1 MSKNT
6 LALITGANKGIGFET
21 ARQLGQQGIHIIIGA
36 RDKAR
41 GEEAVQKLAA
51 LDVQAT
57 FVGLDVTDEE
67 SIARAAQYIAD
78 TFGRLDILINNA
90 GISGGNANIP
100 SDTALA
106 VMRTVYNTNVFGV
119 VAVTKAMLPLLRK
132 SQAGRIVNVSTG
144 LGSITQ
150 ASDRN
155 YEFFQVNNLPYQ
167 SSKAAVNAI
176 TVAFAK
182 ELAAK
187 ELAETTIKV
196 NAADPGF
203 TDTDFNNH
211 RGYRTVEQA
220 ATVIVHLATLGED
233 GPTGSFQD
241 ENGNV
246 PW

>member
-6 LALITGANKGIGFET
+6 IALITGANKGIGFET
-21 ARQLGQQGIHIIIGA
+21 ARQLGQQGIHLLVGA
-36 RDKAR
+36 RDRAR

-51 LDVQAT
+51 LSVQAT
-57 FVGLDVTDEE
+57 FVELDVTDEK
-67 SIARAAQYIAD
+67 SISRAAQSLAE
-78 TFGRLDILINNA
+78 TFARLDILSNNA

-100 SDTALA
+100 SDTTLS
-106 VMRTVYNTNVFGV
+106 VMRTVYDTNVFGV

-132 SQAGRIVNVSTG
+132 SAAGRSVHVSSG
-144 LGSITQ
+144 PGSMTQ
-150 ASDRN
+150 ASERN
-155 YEFFQVNNLPYQ
+155 YEFFQANNLPYQ

-176 TVAFAK
+176 TVAFAN
-182 ELAAK
+182 ELAG
-187 ELAETTIKV
+187 TPIKV

-241 ENGNV
+241 ENGNI

>member
-1 MSKNT
+1 MST
-6 LALITGANKGIGFET
+6 TTIALITGANKGIGFET
-21 ARQLGQQGIHIIIGA
+21 ARRLGQQGIHIIVGA
-36 RDKAR
+36 RDTAR
-41 GEEAVQKLAA
+41 GEEAVQKLVA

-57 FVGLDVTDEE
+57 FVELDVTDET

-78 TFGRLDILINNA
+78 MFGRLDLLINNA
-90 GISGGNANIP
+90 GISGGSANKP
-100 SDTALA
+100 SGTTLS
-106 VMRTVYNTNVFGV
+106 VMRTVYDTNVFGV
-119 VAVTKAMLPLLRK
+119 VAVTKAMLPLLHK
-132 SQAGRIVNVSTG
+132 SQTGRIVNVSSG

-155 YEFFQVNNLPYQ
+155 NEFFQLNNLPYQ

-176 TVAFAK
+176 TVEF
-182 ELAAK
+182 AK
-187 ELAETTIKV
+187 ELAETPIKV

-220 ATVIVHLATLGED
+220 ATVIVRLATLGKD

-241 ENGNV
+241 ENGNI

>member
-1 MSKNT
+1 MSSNT
-6 LALITGANKGIGFET
+6 VALITGANKGIGFET
-21 ARQLGQQGIHIIIGA
+21 AKQLGRQGIHVIVGA

-41 GEEAVQKLAA
+41 GEEAVQRLAA
-51 LDVQAT
+51 LDVQGS
-57 FVGLDVTDEE
+57 FVELDVTDEE
-67 SIARAAQYIAD
+67 SVGRAAQSIAE

-90 GISGGNANIP
+90 GILGGNANKP
-100 SDTALA
+100 SDTVLA

-132 SQAGRIVNVSTG
+132 SRAGRIVFVSSG

-155 YEFFQVNNLPYQ
+155 DKFFQFNNLPYQ

-176 TVAFAK
+176 TVEFS
-182 ELAAK
+182 K

-203 TDTDFNNH
+203 TATDFNNH
-211 RGYRTVEQA
+211 RGQRTVEQA

-241 ENGNV
+241 ENGNI

>member
-1 MSKNT
+1 MSNNT
-6 LALITGANKGIGFET
+6 IALITGANKGIGFET
-21 ARQLGQQGIHIIIGA
+21 ARQLGQQGIHIIVGA

-51 LDVQAT
+51 LDVQVT
-57 FVGLDVTDEE
+57 FVELDVTDEG
-67 SIARAAQYIAD
+67 SISRAAQYIAD
-78 TFGRLDILINNA
+78 TFGRIDILINNA
-90 GISGGNANIP
+90 GISGGNANKP
-100 SDTALA
+100 SDTTLA

-132 SQAGRIVNVSTG
+132 SQVGRIVHVSSG

-155 YEFFQVNNLPYQ
+155 SEFFQINNLPYQ

-176 TVAFAK
+176 TVEF
-182 ELAAK
+182 AK
-187 ELAETTIKV
+187 ELAETSIKV

>member
-1 MSKNT
+1 MSSNT
-6 LALITGANKGIGFET
+6 VALITGANKGIGFET
-21 ARQLGQQGIHIIIGA
+21 AKQLGQRGMHVIIGA
-36 RDKAR
+36 RDRAR
-41 GEEAVQKLAA
+41 GEEAVQRLTD
-51 LDVQAT
+51 LDIQAT
-57 FVGLDVTDEE
+57 FVQLDVTDEK
-67 SIARAAQYIAD
+67 SIEQASRRIYD
-78 TFGRLDILINNA
+78 TFGRLDVLINNA
-90 GISGGNANIP
+90 GISGGSANP
-100 SDTALA
+100 PGDTELA
-106 VMRTVYNTNVFGV
+106 VMRTVYNINVFGV

-132 SQAGRIVNVSTG
+132 SQAGRIVNVSSG

-155 YEFFQVNNLPYQ
+155 YEFFQINNLPYQ

-176 TVAFAK
+176 TVEF
-182 ELAAK
+182 AK
-187 ELAETTIKV
+187 ELAETPIKV

>member
-1 MSKNT
+1 MSNNT
-6 LALITGANKGIGFET
+6 ITLITGANKGIGFET
-21 ARQLGQQGIHIIIGA
+21 ARRLGQQGIHMLIGA

-41 GEEAVQKLAA
+41 GEEAAQKLAA

-57 FVGLDVTDEE
+57 FVELDVTDEM
-67 SIARAAQYIAD
+67 SIARAAQSLAE

-90 GISGGNANIP
+90 GISGGNANLP
-100 SDTALA
+100 SATDLA
-106 VMRTVYNTNVFGV
+106 VMRTVYTTNVFGV
-119 VAVTKAMLPLLRK
+119 VAVTKAMLPLLRQ
-132 SQAGRIVNVSTG
+132 SQAGRIVNVSSG
-144 LGSITQ
+144 LGSITL

-155 YEFFQVNNLPYQ
+155 NEFFQYNNLQYQ
-167 SSKAAVNAI
+167 SSKAALNAI
-176 TVAFAK
+176 TVEFAK
-182 ELAAK
+182 ELAG
-187 ELAETTIKV
+187 TTIKV

-220 ATVIVHLATLGED
+220 ATVIVHLATLDEG

-241 ENGNV
+241 ENGNI

>member
-1 MSKNT
+1 MSNNT
-6 LALITGANKGIGFET
+6 IALITGANKGIGFET
-21 ARQLGQQGIHIIIGA
+21 ARQLGQQGIHIVVGA

-41 GEEAVQKLAA
+41 GEKAVQKLAA
-51 LDVQAT
+51 LDVQVT
-57 FVGLDVTDEE
+57 FVELDVTDEG
-67 SIARAAQYIAD
+67 SISRAAQYIAD
-78 TFGRLDILINNA
+78 TFGRIDILINNA
-90 GISGGNANIP
+90 GISGGNANKP
-100 SDTALA
+100 SDTTLA

-119 VAVTKAMLPLLRK
+119 VAVTNAMLPLLRK
-132 SQAGRIVNVSTG
+132 SQAGRVVHVSSG

-155 YEFFQVNNLPYQ
+155 SEFFQINNLPYQ

-176 TVAFAK
+176 TVEF
-182 ELAAK
+182 AK
-187 ELAETTIKV
+187 ELAETSIKV

>member
-1 MSKNT
+1 MP
-6 LALITGANKGIGFET
+6 
-21 ARQLGQQGIHIIIGA
+21 
-36 RDKAR
+36 RD
-41 GEEAVQKLAA
+41 
-51 LDVQAT
+51 
-57 FVGLDVTDEE
+57 
-67 SIARAAQYIAD
+67 
-78 TFGRLDILINNA
+78 
-90 GISGGNANIP
+90 GN
-100 SDTALA
+100 
-106 VMRTVYNTNVFGV
+106 VRMGTVYTTNVFGV

-132 SQAGRIVNVSTG
+132 SQAGRIVNVSSG
-144 LGSITQ
+144 VGSITQ

-176 TVAFAK
+176 TVAF
-182 ELAAK
+182 AK

>member
-1 MSKNT
+1 MSNTT

-21 ARQLGQQGIHIIIGA
+21 ARRLGQRGIHILIGA

-41 GEEAVQKLAA
+41 GEEAAQKLAA
-51 LDVQAT
+51 LDVQTT
-57 FVGLDVTDEE
+57 FVDLDVTDEM
-67 SIARAAQYIAD
+67 SIARAAQSLAEA
-78 TFGRLDILINNA
+78 FGRLDILINNA
-90 GISGGNANIP
+90 GISGGSANRP
-100 SDTALA
+100 SATDLA

-119 VAVTKAMLPLLRK
+119 VAVTKAMLPLLRT
-132 SQAGRIVNVSTG
+132 SQAGRIVNVSSG
-144 LGSITQ
+144 LGSITV

-155 YEFFQVNNLPYQ
+155 SEFFQLNNLPYQ
-167 SSKAAVNAI
+167 SSKAALNAI
-176 TVAFAK
+176 TVEFAK
-182 ELAAK
+182 ELAG
-187 ELAETTIKV
+187 TPIKV

-220 ATVIVHLATLGED
+220 ATVIVHLATLDED

-241 ENGNV
+241 ENGNI

>member
-1 MSKNT
+1 MPNTT

-21 ARQLGQQGIHIIIGA
+21 AMRLGQQGIHILVGA
-36 RDKAR
+36 RDTAR

-57 FVGLDVTDEE
+57 FVELDVTDEM
-67 SIARAAQYIAD
+67 SIARAAQSIAEM
-78 TFGRLDILINNA
+78 FGGLDILINNA
-90 GISGGNANIP
+90 GISGGNVNTP
-100 SDTALA
+100 SATTLS
-106 VMRTVYNTNVFGV
+106 VMRTVYDINVFGV

-132 SQAGRIVNVSTG
+132 SQAGRIVNVSSG
-144 LGSITQ
+144 LGSITL

-155 YEFFQVNNLPYQ
+155 DKFFQFNNLPYQ

-176 TVAFAK
+176 TVEF
-182 ELAAK
+182 AK
-187 ELAETTIKV
+187 ELAETPIKV

-203 TDTDFNNH
+203 TATDFNNH

-241 ENGNV
+241 ENGNI

>member
-1 MSKNT
+1 MSNNII
-6 LALITGANKGIGFET
+6 ALITGANKGIGFET
-21 ARQLGQQGIHIIIGA
+21 ARQLGRQGIHVIVGA

-51 LDVQAT
+51 QDVQAT
-57 FVGLDVTDEE
+57 FVELDVTDEE
-67 SIARAAQYIAD
+67 SVSQAAQRIAD

-90 GISGGNANIP
+90 GISGDSMAKP
-100 SDTALA
+100 SDTSLA

-119 VAVTKAMLPLLRK
+119 VAVTKAMLPLLHK
-132 SQAGRIVNVSTG
+132 SRTGRIVFVSSG

-155 YEFFQVNNLPYQ
+155 YQFFQANNLSYQ
-167 SSKAAVNAI
+167 SSKAAMNAI

-182 ELAAK
+182 ELVN
-187 ELAETTIKV
+187 TSIKV

-211 RGYRTVEQA
+211 RGYRTVEQG
-220 ATVIVHLATLGED
+220 ATIIVHLATLGED

>member
-21 ARQLGQQGIHIIIGA
+21 ARQLGQQGIRVIIGA

-51 LDVQAT
+51 LDVRAT
-57 FVGLDVTDEE
+57 FVELDVTDEQCI
-67 SIARAAQYIAD
+67 SQAAQYIAE
-78 TFGRLDILINNA
+78 TFGRIDILINNA
-90 GISGGNANIP
+90 GISGGNANTP

-119 VAVTKAMLPLLRK
+119 VAVTKAMLPLLRE
-132 SQAGRIVNVSTG
+132 SLAGRIVNVSSG
-144 LGSITQ
+144 LGSITL
-150 ASDRN
+150 ARDRN
-155 YEFFQVNNLPYQ
+155 SEFFQLNNLPYQ
-167 SSKAAVNAI
+167 SSKAALNAI
-176 TVAFAK
+176 TVEF
-182 ELAAK
+182 AK
-187 ELAETTIKV
+187 ELAETPIKV

-220 ATVIVHLATLGED
+220 ATVIMRLATLGED

>member
-21 ARQLGQQGIHIIIGA
+21 ARQLGQQGIHVIIGA
-36 RDKAR
+36 RDTAR

-51 LDVQAT
+51 LSVEAT
-57 FVGLDVTDEE
+57 FVQLDVTDEK
-67 SIARAAQYIAD
+67 SISRAAQSIAE
-78 TFGRLDILINNA
+78 TFGRLDILVNNA
-90 GISGGNANIP
+90 GISGGNANNP

-106 VMRTVYNTNVFGV
+106 VMRTVYDTNVFGV

-132 SQAGRIVNVSTG
+132 SQAGRIVNVSSG

-155 YEFFQVNNLPYQ
+155 SEFFPVNNLPYQ

-182 ELAAK
+182 ELAA
-187 ELAETTIKV
+187 TPIKV

-241 ENGNV
+241 ENGSV